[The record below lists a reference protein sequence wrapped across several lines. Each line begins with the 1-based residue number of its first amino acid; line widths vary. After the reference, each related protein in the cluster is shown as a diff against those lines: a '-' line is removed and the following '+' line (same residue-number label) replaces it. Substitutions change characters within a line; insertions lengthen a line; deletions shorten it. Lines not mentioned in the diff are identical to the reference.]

1 MKNIDAEKL
10 LDALDAIVSYNG
22 LGGEILSWTE
32 LPKTSCGQIVP
43 SKSCWSDDQLQVIWM
58 LAVLLFGNYGTS
70 PRGGWIEDVEGFIE
84 FCKRITRLYQEEIA
98 LEALDWT

>member
-10 LDALDAIVSYNG
+10 LDALDAITSYNG
-22 LGGEILSWTE
+22 LGEEILSWVE
-32 LPKTSCGQIVP
+32 LSKTPYGQIVTP
-43 SKSCWSDDQLQVIWM
+43 KRCWSDDQLQVIWM

-98 LEALDWT
+98 LEELERK